1 MFLQQSVELLGNFWI
16 SARGIFWFFVISV
29 LVAAAINALKL
40 DRKVVHL
47 FKRAGI
53 WSLVGAL
60 LLGLVSP
67 F

>member
-1 MFLQQSVELLGNFWI
+1 M
-16 SARGIFWFFVISV
+16 GIFWFFVISV

-40 DRKVVHL
+40 DRRVVHL

>member
-1 MFLQQSVELLGNFWI
+1 MILQQSVALLGNFWS
-16 SARGIFWFFVISV
+16 SAMGIFWFFVISV

-40 DRKVVHL
+40 DRRVVHL

-53 WSLVGAL
+53 WSLAGAL